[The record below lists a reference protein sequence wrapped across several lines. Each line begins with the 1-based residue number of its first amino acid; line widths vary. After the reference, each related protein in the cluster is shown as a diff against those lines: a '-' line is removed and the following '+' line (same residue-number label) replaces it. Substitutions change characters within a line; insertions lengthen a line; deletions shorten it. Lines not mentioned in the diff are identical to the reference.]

1 MGKTYRRSGDDDG
14 RRMKL
19 KNHRHIEGKK
29 ASGMRIISDIFEGDD
44 IFDDE
49 VNIRDEIVINKTRD
63 EQS

>member
-19 KNHRHIEGKK
+19 RNHRHTEVKK
-29 ASGMRIISDIFEGDD
+29 ASGMRIISDIFEDDD

-49 VNIRDEIVINKTRD
+49 VHITDSIVINKTRD

>member
-19 KNHRHIEGKK
+19 RNHRQPDPKRSGKNRV
-29 ASGMRIISDIFEGDD
+29 MNDFVEDD
-44 IFDDE
+44 IFDDD
-49 VNIRDEIVINKTRD
+49 VNITDSIVINKTRD

>member
-1 MGKTYRRSGDDDG
+1 MGKTYRQARDDDG

-19 KNHRHIEGKK
+19 KNHRHTEGRKS
-29 ASGMRIISDIFEGDD
+29 SGMRIITDIFEGDD

-49 VNIRDEIVINKTRD
+49 VNITESIVINKTRD